1 MSITSL
7 QFVLSQFETE
17 KYRYFIIS
25 DEDGDPVYM
34 QNDLIDQE
42 SALAKIRSFLKDN
55 NGYFTIKVFGK
66 KLTNPKNRAEQD
78 KNLVTKFNVELTH
91 KLNQQAAPLM
101 GAVGG
106 FGGFGG
112 YGGYSG
118 LPSDDPRSNAPNIYD
133 LQRDNAATLTQ
144 LKLMEK
150 DHQHYREMKELQDR
164 IERMEKDSEKATGMN
179 GVLSTLG
186 DNFKDPAVL
195 MGLLSTVGGLFK
207 KPDVMPMNGIN
218 EDVETNISLRKKA
231 MLDSVNTLMKLDANF
246 PENIT
251 ALAALAQNKPDTYKM
266 AVNYLKSM

>member
-25 DEDGDPVYM
+25 DDNGDPAYM

-42 SALAKIRSFLKDN
+42 SAIAKLRSFFNNN
-55 NGYFTIKVFGK
+55 NGYFSIKVFSK

-101 GAVGG
+101 GAVVG
-106 FGGFGG
+106 FG
-112 YGGYSG
+112 S

-133 LQRDNAATLTQ
+133 IVGRMGEVTTQ
-144 LKLMEK
+144 MKLMEK
-150 DHQHYREMKELQDR
+150 DHQHFREMKELQDR
-164 IERMEKDSEKATGMN
+164 IEKMEQENQKATGMN

-218 EDVETNISLRKKA
+218 EEVETNVSLRKKA

-246 PENIT
+246 PENIS

>member
-42 SALAKIRSFLKDN
+42 SATAKIRSFLKDN
-55 NGYFTIKVFGK
+55 NGYFTIKVFSK

-106 FGGFGG
+106 FGGFG
-112 YGGYSG
+112 S

-133 LQRDNAATLTQ
+133 IVNKMGDVTTQ
-144 LKLMEK
+144 MKLMEK

-164 IERMEKDSEKATGMN
+164 IEKMEQENAKATGMN

-195 MGLLSTVGGLFK
+195 LGLLSTVGGLFK
-207 KPDVMPMNGIN
+207 KPEVMPMNGIN
-218 EDVETNISLRKKA
+218 EEVETNISLRKKA

-246 PENIT
+246 PENIS

-266 AVNYLKSM
+266 AVQYLKSM

>member
-1 MSITSL
+1 
-7 QFVLSQFETE
+7 
-17 KYRYFIIS
+17 
-25 DEDGDPVYM
+25 
-34 QNDLIDQE
+34 
-42 SALAKIRSFLKDN
+42 
-55 NGYFTIKVFGK
+55 
-66 KLTNPKNRAEQD
+66 
-78 KNLVTKFNVELTH
+78 
-91 KLNQQAAPLM
+91 M

-106 FGGFGG
+106 FG
-112 YGGYSG
+112 S

-133 LQRDNAATLTQ
+133 IVGRMGEVTTQ
-144 LKLMEK
+144 MKLMEK

-164 IERMEKDSEKATGMN
+164 IEKMEQENSKATGMN

-207 KPDVMPMNGIN
+207 KPEVMPMNGIN

-246 PENIT
+246 PENIS

>member
-66 KLTNPKNRAEQD
+66 KLTNPKNRVEQD

-91 KLNQQAAPLM
+91 KLNPTAAPLM

-106 FGGFGG
+106 FG
-112 YGGYSG
+112 S

-133 LQRDNAATLTQ
+133 IVGRMGEVTTQ
-144 LKLMEK
+144 MKLMEK

-164 IERMEKDSEKATGMN
+164 IEKMEQENSKATGMN

-218 EDVETNISLRKKA
+218 EEVETNVSLRKKA

-246 PENIT
+246 PENIS

>member
-55 NGYFTIKVFGK
+55 NGYFTIKVFSK

-91 KLNQQAAPLM
+91 KLNPQAAPLM

-106 FGGFGG
+106 FG
-112 YGGYSG
+112 S

-133 LQRDNAATLTQ
+133 IVGRMGEVTTQ
-144 LKLMEK
+144 MKLMEK

-164 IERMEKDSEKATGMN
+164 IEKMEQENSKATGMN

-207 KPDVMPMNGIN
+207 KPEVMPMNGIN

-251 ALAALAQNKPDTYKM
+251 ALALLAQNKPDTYKM

>member
-25 DEDGDPVYM
+25 DDNGDPVYM

-42 SALAKIRSFLKDN
+42 SAIAKLRSFFNNN
-55 NGYFTIKVFGK
+55 NGYFSIKVFSK

-91 KLNQQAAPLM
+91 KLNPQAAPLM

-106 FGGFGG
+106 FG
-112 YGGYSG
+112 S

-133 LQRDNAATLTQ
+133 IVGRMGEVTTQ
-144 LKLMEK
+144 MKLMEK

-164 IERMEKDSEKATGMN
+164 IEKMEQENSKATGMN

-195 MGLLSTVGGLFK
+195 MGLLSTVSGLFK

-218 EDVETNISLRKKA
+218 EEVETNVSLRKKA

-246 PENIT
+246 PENIS

>member
-42 SALAKIRSFLKDN
+42 SATAKIRSFLKDN

-106 FGGFGG
+106 FG
-112 YGGYSG
+112 S

-133 LQRDNAATLTQ
+133 IVGRMGEVTTQ
-144 LKLMEK
+144 MKLMEK

-218 EDVETNISLRKKA
+218 EEVETNVSLRKKA

-246 PENIT
+246 PENIS

>member
-42 SALAKIRSFLKDN
+42 SATAKIRSFLKDN
-55 NGYFTIKVFGK
+55 NGYFTIKVFSK

-106 FGGFGG
+106 FG
-112 YGGYSG
+112 S

-133 LQRDNAATLTQ
+133 IVNKMGDVTTQ
-144 LKLMEK
+144 MKLMEK

-164 IERMEKDSEKATGMN
+164 IEKMEQENAKATGMN

-195 MGLLSTVGGLFK
+195 LGLLSTVGGLFK
-207 KPDVMPMNGIN
+207 KPEVMPMNGIN
-218 EDVETNISLRKKA
+218 EEVETNISLRKKA
-231 MLDSVNTLMKLDANF
+231 MLDSVNTLMKLDSNF
-246 PENIT
+246 PENIS

>member
-106 FGGFGG
+106 FG
-112 YGGYSG
+112 S

-133 LQRDNAATLTQ
+133 IVGRMGEVTTQ
-144 LKLMEK
+144 MKLMEK

-164 IERMEKDSEKATGMN
+164 IEKMEQENSKATGMN

-207 KPDVMPMNGIN
+207 KPEVMPMNGIN